1 MPPKMGAE
9 NQEVIMVSSNLSCSL
24 LELSKVCIDFSA
36 KDLPIES
43 SNPQN
48 QDKIWIVLKIY

>member
-9 NQEVIMVSSNLSCSL
+9 NQALTMVSSNPPRSF

-36 KDLPIES
+36 KDLPIGS

-48 QDKIWIVLKIY
+48 QDKI